1 MMLKEKSSPWA
12 RVKYLYVLPIA
23 AITLTAFARPEITNE
38 LNEIS
43 AIKVNDI
50 TSILETNKVNNSV
63 LEVDSTKKS
72 TVQQHQSKNY
82 FILQK
87 DSTQKKSGTTKIKI
101 REKDDSATPKESLIE
116 ITQAFLVPNDSTH
129 TSQITLSSLGLL
141 IVNGKEVS
149 MDSIQKIDQSRIKTI
164 TVLKDKTARTLYG
177 DKAKNGVISISIA
190 SENDPTITNLYYNL
204 VDGTTVLLNPK
215 TTTKTAT
222 YMVTQKDASNSKK
235 VELKGEAYF
244 SVVSADSLVMYT
256 IACDTIVMTSDTLK
270 IEKKK

>member
-1 MMLKEKSSPWA
+1 M
-12 RVKYLYVLPIA
+12 
-23 AITLTAFARPEITNE
+23 
-38 LNEIS
+38 
-43 AIKVNDI
+43 
-50 TSILETNKVNNSV
+50 
-63 LEVDSTKKS
+63 
-72 TVQQHQSKNY
+72 
-82 FILQK
+82 
-87 DSTQKKSGTTKIKI
+87 
-101 REKDDSATPKESLIE
+101 
-116 ITQAFLVPNDSTH
+116 PNDSTH

>member
-1 MMLKEKSSPWA
+1 MVLEEKSGPWA

-87 DSTQKKSGTTKIKI
+87 D
-101 REKDDSATPKESLIE
+101 
-116 ITQAFLVPNDSTH
+116 
-129 TSQITLSSLGLL
+129 
-141 IVNGKEVS
+141 
-149 MDSIQKIDQSRIKTI
+149 
-164 TVLKDKTARTLYG
+164 
-177 DKAKNGVISISIA
+177 
-190 SENDPTITNLYYNL
+190 
-204 VDGTTVLLNPK
+204 
-215 TTTKTAT
+215 
-222 YMVTQKDASNSKK
+222 
-235 VELKGEAYF
+235 
-244 SVVSADSLVMYT
+244 
-256 IACDTIVMTSDTLK
+256 
-270 IEKKK
+270 